1 MFTPMNKNLIFFCLS
16 LLFFLSSCVPKKE
29 VVYFQGISGGGSGS
43 SSNYEPLIKTDDV
56 LFIHVS
62 TLDPKAAEPF
72 NIGQGEGGAGG
83 AAGMQLQR
91 TTYLVNNAGF
101 IQFPVLGD
109 LKVTGLN
116 RVQVI
121 ELLRSKI
128 SDYVKDPVIN
138 LRIMNY
144 KISVLGE
151 VNQPGTYTLTSE
163 RITLPEALALA
174 GDMTLFGKREN
185 VLILRENQ
193 GVKTSF
199 RLDMTNP
206 DIVNSPYYYLTQ
218 NDVVYIEPN
227 QRKINS
233 TAIGPNILAGISVL
247 GFALTTIILLTK

>member
-1 MFTPMNKNLIFFCLS
+1 MNKNLVFFSLS
-16 LLFFLSSCVPKKE
+16 LLFVLNACVPKKD
-29 VVYFQGISGGGSGS
+29 VVYFQGLDGGATGG
-43 SSNYEPLIKTDDV
+43 SSNYEPLIKTDDI

-72 NIGQGEGGAGG
+72 NIGQSEGGV
-83 AAGMQLQR
+83 AANAMQLQR

-109 LKVTGLN
+109 LKVTGLS
-116 RVQVI
+116 RVQLI
-121 ELLRSKI
+121 ELLRTKI
-128 SDYVKDPVIN
+128 TEYVKDPVIN

-151 VNQPGTYTLTSE
+151 VNNPGTFNLSSE
-163 RITLPEALALA
+163 RITVPEALAMA

-185 VLILRENQ
+185 VLILREDQ
-193 GVKTSF
+193 GVKTSY
-199 RLDMTNP
+199 RLDITNP
-206 DIVNSPYYYLTQ
+206 AIVNSPYYYLTQ
-218 NDVVYIEPN
+218 NDVVYVEPN

-233 TAIGPNILAGISVL
+233 TAIGPNILAAISVL

>member
-1 MFTPMNKNLIFFCLS
+1 MNKNLIFFCIS
-16 LLFFLSSCVPKKE
+16 LFFVLSSCVPKKE
-29 VVYFQGISGGGSGS
+29 VVYFQGISGGES
-43 SSNYEPLIKTDDV
+43 SSNSNYEPLIKTDDV

-62 TLDPKAAEPF
+62 TLDPKASEPF
-72 NIGQGEGGAGG
+72 NLGQGEGGVG
-83 AAGMQLQR
+83 ANAMQLQR

-138 LRIMNY
+138 MRIMNY

-163 RITLPEALALA
+163 RITVPEALAMA

-206 DIVNSPYYYLTQ
+206 DIVNSPYYYLSQ

-227 QRKINS
+227 QRRINS

>member
-1 MFTPMNKNLIFFCLS
+1 MNKNLIFLSLS
-16 LLFFLSSCVPKKE
+16 LLLLLNACVPKKE
-29 VVYFQGISGGGSGS
+29 VVYFQGISGESNG

-62 TLDPKAAEPF
+62 TLDPKASEPF
-72 NIGQGEGGAGG
+72 NLGQGEGGV
-83 AAGMQLQR
+83 AANAMQLQR

-116 RVQVI
+116 RAQVI

-138 LRIMNY
+138 MRIMNY

-151 VNQPGTYTLTSE
+151 VNSPGTFTLSSE
-163 RITLPEALALA
+163 RITLPEALAMA

-185 VLILRENQ
+185 VLVVRENQ

-206 DIVNSPYYYLTQ
+206 DIINSPYYYLTQ

-227 QRKINS
+227 QRRINS

>member
-1 MFTPMNKNLIFFCLS
+1 MFLPMNKKLIFFG
-16 LLFFLSSCVPKKE
+16 LFVLFVLNSCVPKKD
-29 VVYFQGISGGGSGS
+29 VIYFQGINGTASTD
-43 SSNYEPLIKTDDV
+43 SSNYEPTIKTDDV

-62 TLDPKAAEPF
+62 ALDPKAAEPF
-72 NIGQGEGGAGG
+72 NIGNSEGGTAGN
-83 AAGMQLQR
+83 AMQLQR
-91 TTYLVNNAGF
+91 MTYLVNNAGY

-109 LKVTGLN
+109 LKVSSLN
-116 RVQVI
+116 RNQVI

-128 SDYVKDPVIN
+128 AEYVKDPVIN

-151 VNQPGTYTLTSE
+151 VNSPGTFPLTSE
-163 RITLPEALALA
+163 RITLPEALAMA

-185 VLILRENQ
+185 VLILRESQ

-218 NDVVYIEPN
+218 NDVVYVEPN

-233 TAIGPNILAGISVL
+233 TAIGPNILAGISIL